1 MKRLFSLLLAA
12 AMIGGTAV
20 TAKAAD
26 DVPDTY
32 SSAYVVMD
40 AKTGQVLLQKNM
52 YEKKY
57 PASITKIL
65 TAALGLTYAK
75 PEDSI
80 TVSEESVSDIWK
92 WGESTHLALEPG
104 EVITLRDALYGAMV
118 ESANDCANAI
128 AQAVSGSLT
137 DFAALMNQQA
147 AALGLS
153 DSHFTNAHGL
163 PDREHYTTAYD
174 MARIT
179 RWALTLPGF
188 EEYFCA
194 TEYTIPKT
202 NKKDV
207 ARNIGTHHHML
218 VESAYYYPY
227 AKGGKLGWTS
237 EAQHTAVTWAEK
249 DGLSLLCVVMDCSDK
264 WGKYKDTAALFDY
277 CFDRYSMV
285 SVSTEEIAD
294 YDIPV
299 GSITKTSGMV
309 HIVPAGDLDIL
320 VPKGTE
326 VESIALKYKI
336 PSRYKVGERIDP
348 QVEIYC
354 GGELV
359 GTFPMEYTVES
370 YAPVEEVPKEEN
382 AGIGAVLLTVL
393 KWVGIV
399 LGALLLLLFGL
410 RAYFMARRR
419 RARRRRTKNRR

>member
-92 WGESTHLALEPG
+92 WGETTHLALEPG

-137 DFAALMNQQA
+137 DFAAVMNQQA

-179 RWALTLPGF
+179 RWALTVPGF

-285 SVSTEEIAD
+285 SVSTKEIAD
-294 YDIPV
+294 
-299 GSITKTSGMV
+299 
-309 HIVPAGDLDIL
+309 
-320 VPKGTE
+320 
-326 VESIALKYKI
+326 
-336 PSRYKVGERIDP
+336 
-348 QVEIYC
+348 
-354 GGELV
+354 
-359 GTFPMEYTVES
+359 
-370 YAPVEEVPKEEN
+370 
-382 AGIGAVLLTVL
+382 
-393 KWVGIV
+393 
-399 LGALLLLLFGL
+399 
-410 RAYFMARRR
+410 
-419 RARRRRTKNRR
+419 

>member
-1 MKRLFSLLLAA
+1 MKRVTALLLAA
-12 AMIGGTAV
+12 MMIITTGLITPAM
-20 TAKAAD
+20 AAED
-26 DVPDTY
+26 DVPETY
-32 SSAYVVMD
+32 SNAYVVMD

-52 YEKKY
+52 YEKEY

-65 TAALGLTYAK
+65 TTALGLTYAK
-75 PEDSI
+75 PEDRI
-80 TVSEESVSDIWK
+80 TVSQETVSDVWK
-92 WGESTHLALEPG
+92 WGETTHLALEPG
-104 EVITLRDALYGAMV
+104 EIITLKDALYGAMV

-137 DFAALMNQQA
+137 DFAELMNQQV

-153 DSHFTNAHGL
+153 DTHFTNAHGL
-163 PDREHYTTAYD
+163 PDKDHYTTAYD

-179 RWALTLPGF
+179 RWAMTVPGF

-227 AKGGKLGWTS
+227 AKGGKLGWTT

-249 DGLSLLCVVMDCSDK
+249 DGLSLLCEEGCLSIPGINEKVVRP
-264 WGKYKDTAALFDY
+264 TAA
-277 CFDRYSMV
+277 
-285 SVSTEEIAD
+285 

-299 GSITKTSGMV
+299 GSLTNTAGMV
-309 HIVPAGDLDIL
+309 HIAATGDLDVL
-320 VPKGTE
+320 VPKGTA
-326 VESIALKYKI
+326 VESIALKYNI

-348 QVEIYC
+348 QVELWC

-359 GTFPMEYTVES
+359 GTFPMEYTVET
-370 YAPVEEVPKEEN
+370 YAPVEDVPKDDVTT
-382 AGIGAVLLTVL
+382 AGSGSVVLTVL
-393 KWVGIV
+393 KWIGIV
-399 LGALLLLLFGL
+399 LGALIVILFVL

-419 RARRRRTKNRR
+419 RRAKQRRRAQRRRMN

>member
-1 MKRLFSLLLAA
+1 
-12 AMIGGTAV
+12 
-20 TAKAAD
+20 
-26 DVPDTY
+26 
-32 SSAYVVMD
+32 
-40 AKTGQVLLQKNM
+40 
-52 YEKKY
+52 
-57 PASITKIL
+57 
-65 TAALGLTYAK
+65 
-75 PEDSI
+75 
-80 TVSEESVSDIWK
+80 
-92 WGESTHLALEPG
+92 
-104 EVITLRDALYGAMV
+104 MV

-179 RWALTLPGF
+179 RWALTVPGF

-336 PSRYKVGERIDP
+336 PSRYKVEERIDP

-382 AGIGAVLLTVL
+382 GGIGAVLLTVL

-399 LGALLLLLFGL
+399 LGVLLLLLFGL